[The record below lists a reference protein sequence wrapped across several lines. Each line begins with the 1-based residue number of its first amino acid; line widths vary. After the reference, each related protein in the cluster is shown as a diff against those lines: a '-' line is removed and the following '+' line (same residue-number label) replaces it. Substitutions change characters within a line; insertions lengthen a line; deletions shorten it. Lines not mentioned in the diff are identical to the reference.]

1 MQRISIDFLTVLG
14 MPPVE
19 FVNLAADLGCR
30 DISIALAP
38 FFATPLNYPAWSL
51 RDDPALRREV
61 KAALSG
67 RGVSI
72 FLGEGF
78 LIRPDADIRDCA
90 ADIDIMCDLGVR
102 GINMCSIDPDL
113 SRSFD
118 QCAALAEMAD
128 TRGVESTLEFGP
140 LFAVGDLSAAL
151 AARRHVGRQTFRL
164 LIDTLHLARA
174 GLGPMDIAALP
185 PDAIGYAQL
194 CDAPLAFTQESYLNE
209 AQFERMVPGEGELPL
224 ADIVAALPRN
234 IVLGLEIPMLREALA
249 GADPRG
255 RIGRCVE
262 ATRNLLAR
270 LGLGSAAGKVSS
282 EE

>member
-1 MQRISIDFLTVLG
+1 MPVRETTEMQRISIDFLTVLG

-38 FFATPLNYPAWSL
+38 LLATPLNYPAWSL

-61 KAALSG
+61 KGALAS

-72 FLGEGF
+72 SLGEGF
-78 LIRPDADIRDCA
+78 LIHPGADIRDCA
-90 ADIDIMCDLGVR
+90 ADIDIMCDLGAR
-102 GINMCSIDPDL
+102 GFNMCSVDPDL

-128 TRGVESTLEFGP
+128 ARGVESTLEFGP
-140 LFAVGDLSAAL
+140 IFAIRDLSAAL
-151 AARRHVGRQTFRL
+151 AARRHVGRPTFRL

-174 GLGPMDIAALP
+174 GLGPKDVAALP

-209 AQFERMVPGEGELPL
+209 AQFERMAPGEGELPL

-234 IVLGLEIPMLREALA
+234 IMLGLEIPMLREAQA
-249 GADPRG
+249 GADPHG

-270 LGLGSAAGKVSS
+270 LGR
-282 EE
+282 